1 MSLLKIKIICL
12 FLVLAFLNLTIL
24 TTIDDSLSEDLG
36 RHLTIGRIIN
46 QTHQVPKTNLF
57 SHTQPDHVFINHH
70 WLSQLVFWKIYQSFG
85 LTGLFVLK
93 LALFNLTCG
102 LLFLA
107 LAGKRKS
114 TSFFILPLF
123 ALGLSMWKMRFDLR
137 PELFS
142 YLLLSLFLLIL
153 HKPLTLRRSMALA
166 ILQAFWV
173 NTHIYFFIGPLLV
186 LITQLPK
193 KQELK
198 RFFLYFSLISG
209 ASLLNP
215 HFLTGAIYPLTV
227 FGNYGYTVAENQPF
241 WFLERYFKIFGYH
254 IYKIFLVI
262 TSLSL
267 VVSLKR
273 KQISASLL
281 QVFGLIFSLVMI
293 RNFPLLLFFALGPII
308 QNLNFVLRKQLHF
321 AKKDLSNIIYIS
333 GFLFLM
339 IVFAS
344 LFIPKKANVYRPHFE
359 AKYAPLVEFL
369 EKNPPQGHIF
379 NNYDPGSYLIF
390 KLYPKNKVFV
400 DNRPE
405 AYSEDFF
412 QKVYIPMQQ
421 NLNTFNHYAQVYD
434 LKTIVWSKT
443 DLTGWAIAFRK
454 KILPQLEDW
463 EKIYEDKVSLVYQ
476 KRPA

>member
-1 MSLLKIKIICL
+1 MKIKLICL
-12 FLVLAFLNLTIL
+12 FLALVFLNLTIL

-36 RHLTIGRIIN
+36 RHLTIGRLIN
-46 QTHQVPKTNLF
+46 QTHQIPKTNLF
-57 SHTQPDHVFINHH
+57 SHTQPDHVFLNHH
-70 WLSQLVFWKIYQSFG
+70 WLPQLVFWKIYQSFG

-93 LALFNLTCG
+93 LVLFNLTCG
-102 LLFLA
+102 LLFLT
-107 LAGKRKS
+107 LTDKRKS
-114 TSFFILPLF
+114 TSFLILPLF
-123 ALGLSMWKMRFDLR
+123 ALGLCMWNMRFDLR

-153 HKPLTLRRSMALA
+153 QKPLTLRRSIALT

-198 RFFLYFSLISG
+198 RFFLCFSFISG

-215 HFLTGAIYPLTV
+215 HFLTGAIYPLTI

-241 WFLERYFKIFGYH
+241 WVLERYFKTFSYH

-267 VVSLKR
+267 TVSLKR

-281 QVFGLIFSLVMI
+281 QAFGLIFSLMMV
-293 RNFPLLLFFALGPII
+293 RNFPLFLFFALGPII
-308 QNLNFVLRKQLHF
+308 QNLSFILKKHFHFVRR
-321 AKKDLSNIIYIS
+321 DLSNIIFTS
-333 GFLFLM
+333 GFFFLM
-339 IVFAS
+339 IAFGS
-344 LFIPKKANVYRPHFE
+344 LFIPRKVKIYRPHFE
-359 AKYAPLVEFL
+359 AKYAPLAEFL
-369 EKNPPQGHIF
+369 EKNPPQGQIF

-421 NLNTFNHYAQVYD
+421 NLNTFNRYAQVYD
-434 LKTIVWSKT
+434 LKTIIWSKT
-443 DLTGWAIAFRK
+443 DLATWAITFRK
-454 KILPQLEDW
+454 KVLPQLENW
-463 EKIYEDKVSLVYQ
+463 EKIYQDKVSLVYQ
-476 KRPA
+476 KRPV